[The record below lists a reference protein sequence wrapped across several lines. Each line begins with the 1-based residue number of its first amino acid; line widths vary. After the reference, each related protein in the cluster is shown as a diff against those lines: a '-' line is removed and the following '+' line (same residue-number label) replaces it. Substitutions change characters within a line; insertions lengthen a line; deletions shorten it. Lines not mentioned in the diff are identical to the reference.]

1 MFIFILRNQ
10 SRLEPENVLIVCEQ
24 FGHVLFWRLRLKT
37 ENTAKRIFRSS
48 ITVKRRNLLLD
59 SDFLAFFNLDW
70 NKLNAQSVP
79 IVRFSEVISIIDDTI
94 SSENIH
100 MLPNGEVLR

>member
-24 FGHVLFWRLRLKT
+24 FGHVLFRRFRLKT

-48 ITVKRRNLLLD
+48 ITVKWRNLMLD
-59 SDFLAFFNLDW
+59 SDFLAFFNLDR
-70 NKLNAQSVP
+70 NKFNTQSVP
-79 IVRFSEVISIIDDTI
+79 IVRFSEVIGIIDDTV

-100 MLPNGEVLR
+100 MLPNGKVLR